1 LPGLEELK
9 LISRKAL
16 KKYPELK
23 DIIVF
28 GSSVK
33 GKAEPKD
40 IDLAIMMPKYAAKPG
55 AIGKIIME
63 FDKIKDID
71 IEVIDSESIYMDP
84 LFWRIAKEGFS
95 IKHNKFISASAQAKA
110 MTIFEY
116 SLKDLTKIQKV
127 QFNRAV
133 HNVLEGKE
141 SHLVKGGA
149 LFIPSSKSG
158 QFESLLE
165 HWKLKN
171 STKKVD
177 TIFLEKAAI

>member
-1 LPGLEELK
+1 MASKQLPGLEELK

-33 GKAEPKD
+33 GKADPKD
-40 IDLAIMMPKYAAKPG
+40 IDL
-55 AIGKIIME
+55 
-63 FDKIKDID
+63 
-71 IEVIDSESIYMDP
+71 EVIDSESIYMDP

-149 LFIPSSKSG
+149 LFIPSSKSR

-177 TIFLEKAAI
+177 TIFLEKAA